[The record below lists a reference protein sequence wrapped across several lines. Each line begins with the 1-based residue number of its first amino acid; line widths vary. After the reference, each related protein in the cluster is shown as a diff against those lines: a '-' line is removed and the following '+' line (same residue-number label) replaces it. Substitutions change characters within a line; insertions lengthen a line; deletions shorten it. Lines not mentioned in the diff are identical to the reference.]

1 MAWATAD
8 KQDPTM
14 KGGQLLPPLVSQA
27 CKEPTHSRS
36 LQKGKTCIVSC
47 LKT

>member
-14 KGGQLLPPLVSQA
+14 KGRQLLTPVVSQA

-36 LQKGKTCIVSC
+36 LQKGKTCIGSF